1 MSDDRVLASDA
12 FTVPLEPYDAG
23 EVVAGSPTAGLALLD
38 SVGGASVGL
47 WELSQGTVR
56 DTEVDE
62 VFVVL
67 SGEATVRFLS
77 SDEAV
82 ELRPGTVVRLRAGE
96 RTEWEIR
103 STLRKVYV
111 SG

>member
-1 MSDDRVLASDA
+1 MSSDRVLAADA
-12 FTVPLEPYDAG
+12 LSLPLASYDAG
-23 EVVAGSPTAGLALLD
+23 EVVAGSPTAGLASLD
-38 SVGGASVGL
+38 TVGGASVGI
-47 WELSQGTVR
+47 WELSEGTVR

-67 SGEATVRFLS
+67 AGEATVRFLS

-82 ELRPGTVVRLRAGE
+82 ELGPGMVVRLRAGE

-103 STLRKVYV
+103 ATLRKVYI

>member
-1 MSDDRVLASDA
+1 MTDRVLAADA
-12 FTVPLEPYDAG
+12 ASHELEPYDAG
-23 EVVAGSPTAGLALLD
+23 EVVAGSPTAGLAALD
-38 SVGGASVGL
+38 TVGGASVGI
-47 WELSQGTVR
+47 WELSEGTVR

-67 SGEATVRFLS
+67 AGDATVRFLS
-77 SDEAV
+77 SDVAV
-82 ELRPGTVVRLRAGE
+82 ELRPGMVVRLEAGE

-103 STLRKVYV
+103 STLRKVYI